1 MRAWFATVVAF
12 GVASVLIA
20 LSDVA
25 AGIQLEEALQRAG
38 LAAHWHADAATTVVA
53 TDADVVLLDADA
65 LGLNLPT
72 MVEAWR
78 CSAAMPGVVAVGQG
92 PVARAQ
98 APIAKVTLLTTSAS
112 IASLTAAIQDAARLR
127 LTTAMTGPIARVAL
141 ALPPAALDLRAIA
154 MMLLASRS
162 MDLEIPRA
170 ALRWH
175 VASYVTATP
184 LLDELRQDRLLT
196 VPELELV
203 ELCDGTLTLQTI
215 FTRTTNAPLAARLF
229 WLLAS
234 INAITLT
241 PMVADTATSARRL
254 LTEMLHHLR
263 ARAQRLAGSTFYDV
277 LEITPLA
284 DYPDIEHAYQLQG
297 RRFAPQLLAQ
307 FDLGALA
314 ANVQAQWAV
323 VEKAR
328 TVLVDIAARGRYH
341 DWLRENHGRVASV
354 WAIDPR
360 VAQQAIE
367 AFTRGQA
374 ALGTG
379 DVHRAMSELAAAC
392 RLHPGHPDY
401 EANLAWARF
410 RLEVAR
416 GGDKLTCAEKERN
429 HVEQLLYGRRPWPRA
444 LVALALLCAVVG
456 DAESSRWYLSQALAV
471 EPQMPAALQ
480 LLQRL
485 GVRPPAAS
493 RS

>member
-1 MRAWFATVVAF
+1 M
-12 GVASVLIA
+12 ASVLIA
-20 LSDVA
+20 WSDVGS
-25 AGIQLEEALQRAG
+25 GIQLEEALQRAG
-38 LAAHWHADAATTVVA
+38 FDARWHADAATSVVT

-65 LGLNLPT
+65 LGAQLAS
-72 MVEAWR
+72 MVDAWR
-78 CSAAMPGVVAVGQG
+78 CSAAMPGVIAVGQG
-92 PVARAQ
+92 PVARVQ
-98 APIAKVTLLTTSAS
+98 APLAKVTLLTTSAS
-112 IASLTAAIQDAARLR
+112 LTTMIAAIHDAARLR
-127 LTTAMTGPIARVAL
+127 LTTAMTGPIARLAL
-141 ALPPAALDLRAIA
+141 AMPPAALDFRAIA
-154 MMLLASRS
+154 IMLLSSRA

-175 VASYVTATP
+175 VASYVTGTP
-184 LLDELRQDRLLT
+184 LLEELRQERLLT

-203 ELCDGTLTLQTI
+203 EMCDGTLTLQTI
-215 FTRTTNAPLAARLF
+215 FKRTTNAPLAARLL
-229 WLLAS
+229 WLLTS
-234 INAITLT
+234 INAVTLT
-241 PMVADTATSARRL
+241 PMVVDTATSARRL
-254 LTEMLHHLR
+254 LTELLHHLQ

-284 DYPDIEHAYQLQG
+284 DDPDIEQAYELQG
-297 RRFAPQLLAQ
+297 RRFAPHLLAQ
-307 FDLGALA
+307 FDLGPIA
-314 ANVQAQWAV
+314 AHVQAQWDV

-328 TVLVDIAARGRYH
+328 AVLSDIAARGRYH
-341 DWLRENHGRVASV
+341 DWLRENHGRLATV
-354 WAIDPR
+354 WAIDPHL
-360 VAQQAIE
+360 AQQGIE

-374 ALGTG
+374 ALGAG

-410 RLEVAR
+410 RVEVAR
-416 GGDKLTCAEKERN
+416 GGDKIACAEKERS

-456 DAESSRWYLSQALAV
+456 DAESSRWYLSQALVV

-485 GVRPPAAS
+485 GVRLAAGS

>member
-1 MRAWFATVVAF
+1 M
-12 GVASVLIA
+12 ASVLIA
-20 LSDVA
+20 LSDVGS
-25 AGIQLEEALQRAG
+25 GIQLEEALQRAG
-38 LAAHWHADAATTVVA
+38 FVARWHSEAAIGVVA
-53 TDADVVLLDADA
+53 TDADVVVLDADA
-65 LGLNLPT
+65 LGAELVT
-72 MVEAWR
+72 MVDAWR
-78 CSAAMPGVVAVGQG
+78 RSAAMPGVIAIGQG
-92 PVARAQ
+92 PIARAQ
-98 APIAKVTLLTTSAS
+98 APLAKVTLLTTSAS
-112 IASLTAAIQDAARLR
+112 ISTLTAAIHDAARLR

-141 ALPPAALDLRAIA
+141 ALPPAELDLRAIA
-154 MMLLASRS
+154 MMLLSSRA
-162 MDLEIPRA
+162 MDLEIPRS

-184 LLDELRQDRLLT
+184 LLEEMRQDRLLT

-215 FTRTTNAPLAARLF
+215 FTRTTNAPLAARLL

-254 LTEMLHHLR
+254 LAEMLHHLR
-263 ARAQRLAGSTFYDV
+263 ARTQRLAGSTFYDV

-284 DYPDIEHAYQLQG
+284 DDPDIEQAYQLQG
-297 RRFAPQLLAQ
+297 RRFAPQLLEQ
-307 FDLGALA
+307 FDLGTLA
-314 ANVQAQWAV
+314 ANVQAQWDV

-328 TVLVDIAARGRYH
+328 SVLIDIAARGRYH
-341 DWLRENHGRVASV
+341 DWLRENLGRVATV
-354 WAIDPR
+354 WAIDSK
-360 VAQQAIE
+360 VAQQGIE

-374 ALGTG
+374 ALGAG

-410 RLEVAR
+410 RVEVAR
-416 GGDKLTCAEKERN
+416 GGDKIACAEKERS

-444 LVALALLCAVVG
+444 LVALALLCAVLG

-480 LLQRL
+480 LLQRI
-485 GVRPPAAS
+485 GVRVAPAP

>member
-1 MRAWFATVVAF
+1 MVPF

-20 LSDVA
+20 LSDVG

-38 LAAHWHADAATTVVA
+38 FEARWHSDAATAVVA
-53 TDADVVLLDADA
+53 IAADVVVLDADA
-65 LGLNLPT
+65 LGTELST
-72 MVEAWR
+72 MVDAWR
-78 CSAAMPGVVAVGQG
+78 RSAAMPGVIAVGQG
-92 PVARAQ
+92 PIARVQ
-98 APIAKVTLLTTSAS
+98 APIAKVTLLTSAAS
-112 IASLTAAIQDAARLR
+112 IATLTAAIQDAARLR
-127 LTTAMTGPIARVAL
+127 LTTSMTWAIARVAL
-141 ALPPAALDLRAIA
+141 ALPPAAVDLRAIA
-154 MMLLASRS
+154 MMMLAARA
-162 MDLEIPRA
+162 MDLEIPRS

-184 LLDELRQDRLLT
+184 LLDEMRQDRLLT
-196 VPELELV
+196 VPELELA

-215 FTRTTNAPLAARLF
+215 FQRTTSAPMAARLL

-241 PMVADTATSARRL
+241 PMVADIGTPARRL

-263 ARAQRLAGSTFYDV
+263 ARTQRLAGSTFYDV

-284 DYPDIEHAYQLQG
+284 DDPQIEQAYELQG
-297 RRFAPQLLAQ
+297 RRFAPRLLEQ
-307 FDLGALA
+307 FDLGPLA
-314 ANVQAQWAV
+314 VNVQAQWNV

-328 TVLVDIAARGRYH
+328 SVLIDIAARGRYH
-341 DWLRENHGRVASV
+341 DWLRDNHGRLATV
-354 WAIDPR
+354 WAIDPH
-360 VAQQAIE
+360 VAQQGID
-367 AFTRGQA
+367 AFARGQA
-374 ALGTG
+374 ALGAG

-416 GGDKLTCAEKERN
+416 GGDKIACAEKERS

-485 GVRPPAAS
+485 GVRAPSVPHV
-493 RS
+493 